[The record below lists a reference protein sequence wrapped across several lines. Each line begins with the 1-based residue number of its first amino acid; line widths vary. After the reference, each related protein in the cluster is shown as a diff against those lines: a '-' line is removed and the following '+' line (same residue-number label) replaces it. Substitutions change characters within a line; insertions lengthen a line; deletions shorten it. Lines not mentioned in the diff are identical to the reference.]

1 MKRSSFQ
8 LFKNETQRYTAYGAL
23 FGITFPITATI
34 LKMIFNGLPFSLA
47 SVIEIQETDPVLWIV
62 DTAPIFLGFFS
73 SLAGRRQDALQQL
86 ASELSLREKSLTIA
100 QATLEE
106 RVKER
111 TAELD
116 AANTQAEARTAQLRS
131 VTELS
136 QTIAL
141 VQEPEELLP
150 RVAQQI
156 SERFGFYHVGIF
168 LLDDKN
174 EFAVLRASNSAGGRR
189 MLERH
194 FKLKI
199 GGAGI
204 VGFVAQS
211 GRPRLAL
218 DTGADAIF
226 FRTSDLPETRS
237 EVSLPLKIGEQI
249 IGVLD
254 MQSTQASAFNDE
266 DVSVLNILANQVAII
281 IQNSQLFAQTRA
293 ALESYTK
300 TSRATGKATGYSYQP
315 DGTTINAP
323 TLDEYQLQNILASNR
338 TVGLEP
344 VSEGTAP
351 TLAVPV
357 KLRDQ
362 VIGIIHIEA
371 AEANRNWSDDE
382 NALVQSIS
390 ERAALALENAQLFEE
405 TSRRAERERLIS
417 RITSHIGESTNFDRI
432 MQTTIQEL
440 GRTLGTTRAFIQL
453 ETPSSG
459 KSDPAS
465 PQASVD

>member
-1 MKRSSFQ
+1 M
-8 LFKNETQRYTAYGAL
+8 
-23 FGITFPITATI
+23 
-34 LKMIFNGLPFSLA
+34 
-47 SVIEIQETDPVLWIV
+47 
-62 DTAPIFLGFFS
+62 
-73 SLAGRRQDALQQL
+73 
-86 ASELSLREKSLTIA
+86 
-100 QATLEE
+100 
-106 RVKER
+106 
-111 TAELD
+111 D

-382 NALVQSIS
+382 IALVQSIS